1 MYISRVT
8 NSVDRSNDA
17 TGIAGEHAASE
28 RGDATRRSI
37 VEATIGLIGD
47 VGWAAVTT
55 RQVARRAGVT
65 QGVIH
70 YHFGSKE
77 ALLRAAMAVAT
88 TQLLVEPAVR
98 LADAAELGSGLREL
112 LAALGSIEADSQSMR
127 VSTEALGFALRDPE
141 LASWLG
147 RELAAFRAGLAR
159 LLRGAADRGEA
170 RADLDPEGTA
180 VLVTA
185 ALDGLLFHRAVDP
198 ALDLDT
204 AATTLITMLAEPQ
217 AKHRR

>member
-1 MYISRVT
+1 MYISHVT
-8 NSVDRSNDA
+8 NSVDRPNDA
-17 TGIAGEHAASE
+17 QAIGGEHAASE
-28 RGDATRRSI
+28 RGDATRRAI

-77 ALLRAAMAVAT
+77 ALLRAAMTVAT
-88 TQLLVEPAVR
+88 TQLIVEPAAR
-98 LADAAELGSGLREL
+98 LADAAGLGVGLREL
-112 LAALGSIEADSQSMR
+112 LAALGTIETDSQSMR

-141 LASWLG
+141 LASWVS
-147 RELAAFRAGLAR
+147 RELAAFRAGFAE
-159 LLRGAADRGEA
+159 LLRAAAARGEA

-180 VLVTA
+180 VVVTA

-204 AATTLITMLAEPQ
+204 AATALITMLAQPR
-217 AKHRR
+217 AKDRR